1 MNLLRHAK
9 PCLFFLFFFWG
20 TTSAQE
26 VNIVATFPL
35 HVVAAGEDANQYPLV
50 HVLNGT
56 RFLEL
61 SQAQQRQ
68 PIDVPVGTTVFLRL
82 ESASG
87 TLGYTIDPPRGVLES
102 PPGSYHLPRGVIGL
116 ARAVGTGT
124 ATITVAEVKYK
135 KATESKNISGCSN
148 CWSGYVIN
156 GGPFA
161 FVQGQWRV
169 PTIQEQGG
177 SQVSSAWIGID
188 GDGVDPLIQVGTGH
202 DYDCCI
208 FGPSYFAWYQ
218 VLPQDQHAVGI
229 GYPVAPGDLM
239 MAWISALGPDGN
251 PTNVPP
257 APGASALWVITL
269 NNSTQHW
276 VFSKTVTFA
285 GPLAS
290 AEWIVEAPTVCGL
303 TGCSVG
309 QIANYGSIVFDIMDY
324 VCPPGGTGSCTATPS
339 DSPNFNPSQAISIA
353 QPGPNGWTYFSTPSA
368 PDGDLDGF
376 TVQYSAYSQ
385 VTPLPPGPVFINTG
399 LPNAFLNQPYSQ
411 NLSQS
416 LELIQDSAPQWQL
429 VGGSLPVGLS
439 LNPTSGVIAGSPT
452 SAGAF
457 AFTLLVTDN
466 NNPGAS
472 AQQQISLNVAAS
484 PPPPDFSLSASPTAV
499 KCGGS
504 TKISVASM
512 NGFTG
517 QVNLAEAPNNFWS
530 TQFNPSILTLPGMP
544 TSSVTIGQGDPC
556 DAGPNSVQVVGSSGS
571 LSHTLGIGVKTGG
584 GQGDGHCGRVIC

>member
-1 MNLLRHAK
+1 MKLLPSAK
-9 PCLFFLFFFWG
+9 PCLLFLFFFCG

-26 VNIVATFPL
+26 VNIVTTFPL
-35 HVVAAGEDANQYPLV
+35 HVVAAGGDTNQYPLV
-50 HVLNGT
+50 HVLNGI

-68 PIDVPVGTTVFLRL
+68 TIEVPVGTTVFLRL

-116 ARAVGTGT
+116 VRAVGTGT
-124 ATITVAEVKYK
+124 ATITVTEVKYK

-218 VLPQDQHAVGI
+218 VLPQDRNAVGI

-276 VFSKTVTFA
+276 VFSKSVTFA

-324 VCPPGGTGSCTATPS
+324 VCPPGGTGSCTS
-339 DSPNFNPSQAISIA
+339 NSSGSPNLNPSQATSIA
-353 QPGPNGWTYFSTPSA
+353 QPGPNGWTYFSTPSV
-368 PDGDLDGF
+368 PDGDVDGF

-385 VTPLPPGPVFINTG
+385 VTPSPPGPIIAAK
-399 LPNAFLNQPYSQ
+399 LPNAVLNQPYRESVAFF
-411 NLSQS
+411 
-416 LELIQDSAPQWQL
+416 QDGAPQWQL
-429 VGGSLPVGLS
+429 NGGSLPPGL
-439 LNPTSGVIAGSPT
+439 LFASGVVTGTPSVAGTFVFSV
-452 SAGAF
+452 
-457 AFTLLVTDN
+457 LLTDGS
-466 NNPGAS
+466 NPGAS
-472 AQQQISLNVAAS
+472 AQQEIALNVMSS
-484 PPPPDFSLSASPTAV
+484 PPPPDFSLSFANPIQQ
-499 KCGGS
+499 KHGGPGCQGS
-504 TKISVASM
+504 TVVGISPL
-512 NGFTG
+512 NGFAGAVTLTPDQSSMLDASVNPVETSTKKHTG
-517 QVNLAEAPNNFWS
+517 CVGI
-530 TQFNPSILTLPGMP
+530 IL
-544 TSSVTIGQGDPC
+544 
-556 DAGPNSVQVVGSSGS
+556 
-571 LSHTLGIGVKTGG
+571 
-584 GQGDGHCGRVIC
+584 